1 MRTKTIIVLIVA
13 LMMMV
18 TLGLASCGEDEG
30 GGDGGEK
37 VTKKI
42 GLTAPLSGVAAAY
55 GQDIEAGIQMAI
67 DDINADGG
75 IAIGDVTYVFEL
87 LAADD
92 EATPEPALSNAQ
104 RFILEEDIQVIFD
117 PVATSIQPL
126 IGINETPGEEFL
138 VMAYTSVPL
147 YTQVI
152 NEYMITLPPP
162 FAVYIPEWIGLAM
175 GKGWMKLGMLQTTG
189 AYGDL
194 WGSTFSQAW
203 TGAGGEVV
211 ASAPASYYT
220 ESDFTPYLTTVLA
233 ANPDVI
239 FCGGPSDPTALV
251 IDQARSLGFEGGFI
265 VIDQAKLDF
274 IADSTG
280 MEKLEGCIG
289 VLPIEDAFD
298 LWPALETFNEAY
310 VAEYGG
316 ERTTWESAIAYSGMM
331 ILAKAMEEA
340 QSVDDVAAIR
350 GAFNVSGIT
359 VLSGDE
365 YPVGYEG
372 INPETGALFM
382 PGTATIVENGA
393 FVEMEPIQW
402 WLAE

>member
-1 MRTKTIIVLIVA
+1 MRLKTIIALVVA
-13 LMMMV
+13 LLML
-18 TLGLASCGEDEG
+18 TLGFASCGE
-30 GGDGGEK
+30 GDGGEDGAK
-37 VTKKI
+37 EMKKI

-55 GQDIEAGIQMAI
+55 GQDIQAGIQMAI
-67 DDINADGG
+67 DDINEDGG
-75 IAIGDVTYVFEL
+75 ITIGDTTYVFEL

-138 VMAYTSVPL
+138 MMAYTSVPL
-147 YTQVI
+147 YTQKI
-152 NEYMITLPPP
+152 NKYMVTMPPP
-162 FAVYIPEWIGLAM
+162 FASYVPEWITLAM
-175 GKGWMKLGMLQTTG
+175 GNGWMRLGMLQTTG
-189 AYGDL
+189 AYGEL
-194 WGSTFSQAW
+194 WGSTFEEAW

-211 ASAPASYYT
+211 AKAPASYYT

-251 IDQARSLGFEGGFI
+251 IDQARGLGFEGGFI

-274 IADSTG
+274 ISDTTG
-280 MEKLEGCIG
+280 MEKLEGAIG
-289 VLPIEDAFD
+289 VLPVEDAYD
-298 LWPALETFNEAY
+298 LWPALEEFNDEY

-331 ILAKAMEEA
+331 ILARAMEAA

-350 GAFNVSGIT
+350 AAFAESGIA
-359 VLSGDE
+359 VLDGAE
-365 YPVGYEG
+365 YPVGFEG
-372 INPETGALFM
+372 FDDTTGALLM
-382 PGTATIVENGA
+382 PGTATMVEGGV
-393 FVEMEPIQW
+393 FVEMEPIEW
-402 WLAE
+402 WK

>member
-1 MRTKTIIVLIVA
+1 MRTKAIIVLIVA
-13 LMMMV
+13 LMMAV
-18 TLGLASCGEDEG
+18 TLGLASCGEDGG

-67 DDINADGG
+67 EDINADGG

-138 VMAYTSVPL
+138 MMAYTSVPL

-152 NEYMITLPPP
+152 NKYMITMPPP
-162 FAVYIPEWIGLAM
+162 FASYIAPWIGLAM

-194 WGSTFSQAW
+194 WGSTFESAW

-211 ASAPASYYT
+211 AKAPASYYT

-274 IADSTG
+274 IADSVD
-280 MEKLEGCIG
+280 MAKLEGCIG
-289 VLPIEDAFD
+289 VLPVEDAYD
-298 LWPALETFNEAY
+298 LWPALEEFNDAY

-340 QSVDDVAAIR
+340 QSVDDVEAIR
-350 GAFNVSGIT
+350 EAFNASGIA

-372 INPETGALFM
+372 INPDTGALFM
-382 PGTATIVENGA
+382 PATATIVENGV
-393 FVEMEPIQW
+393 FVEQEPVEW
-402 WLAE
+402 WKE

>member
-1 MRTKTIIVLIVA
+1 MRLKTIIVLIIALFMVA
-13 LMMMV
+13 
-18 TLGLASCGEDEG
+18 LGLASCGDG
-30 GGDGGEK
+30 GGGGEAK
-37 VTKKI
+37 TTKKI

-55 GQDIEAGIQMAI
+55 GQDIEDGISMAI
-67 DDINADGG
+67 DVVNADGG
-75 IAIGDVTYVFEL
+75 ITIGDTTYIFEL

-126 IGINETPGEEFL
+126 IGINETAGEEFL

-152 NEYMITLPPP
+152 NKYMITLPPP

-175 GKGWMKLGMLQTTG
+175 GNGWMKLGMLQTTG

-194 WGSTFSQAW
+194 WGSTFEQAW
-203 TGAGGEVV
+203 VGAGGTVV
-211 ASAPASYYT
+211 AKAPASYYT

-233 ANPDVI
+233 GNPDVI
-239 FCGGPSDPTALV
+239 FCGGPSEPTSLV

-265 VIDQAKLDF
+265 VIDQAKLDT
-274 IADSTG
+274 IADSLG
-280 MEKLEGCIG
+280 MEKLEGAIG

-298 LWPALETFNEAY
+298 LWPALEDFNTKY
-310 VAEYGG
+310 VDEFGG
-316 ERTTWESAIAYSGMM
+316 ERTTWESAIAYTGFM
-331 ILAKAMEEA
+331 ILARAMDAA

-350 GAFNVSGIT
+350 AGFDESGVAVT
-359 VLSGDE
+359 SGDE

-372 INPETGALFM
+372 INPQTGALLM

-393 FVEMEPIQW
+393 FVELEPIQW
-402 WLAE
+402 WITE

>member
-1 MRTKTIIVLIVA
+1 MRLKAIIVLVVA
-13 LMMMV
+13 LMMV
-18 TLGLASCGEDEG
+18 TLGLASCGEG
-30 GGDGGEK
+30 GGDGAK

-55 GQDIEAGIQMAI
+55 GQDIKNGIEMAI
-67 DDINADGG
+67 DAINKDGG
-75 IAIGDVTYVFEL
+75 IEIGDTTYIFEL
-87 LAADD
+87 LPADD

-126 IGINETPGEEFL
+126 IGINEKAGEEFIM
-138 VMAYTSVPL
+138 MAYTSVPL
-147 YTQVI
+147 YTQKV
-152 NEYMITLPPP
+152 NKYMITMPPP
-162 FAVYIPEWIGLAM
+162 FASYIKPWITLAM
-175 GKGWMKLGMLQTTG
+175 GKGWTKMGMLQTTG

-194 WGSTFSQAW
+194 WGSTFEQAW
-203 TGAGGEVV
+203 TGAGGTVV
-211 ASAPASYYT
+211 AKAPASYYT
-220 ESDFTPYLTTVLA
+220 VTDFTPYLTTVLA

-251 IDQARSLGFEGGFI
+251 IDQARSLGFTGGFI

-274 IADSTG
+274 IADTTG
-280 MEKLEGCIG
+280 MEKLEGAIG
-289 VLPIEDAFD
+289 VLPVEDAFD
-298 LWPALETFNEAY
+298 LWPALQKFNDDY

-331 ILAKAMEEA
+331 ILAKAMEAA
-340 QSVDDVAAIR
+340 QSVDDVEAIR
-350 GAFNVSGIT
+350 AAFDESGVAVLDGA
-359 VLSGDE
+359 E

-382 PGTATIVENGA
+382 PATATIVENGV
-393 FVEMEPIQW
+393 FVEQEPVEW
-402 WLAE
+402 WKE

>member
-1 MRTKTIIVLIVA
+1 MRTKAIIVLIVA

-18 TLGLASCGEDEG
+18 TLGLASCGEE

-37 VTKKI
+37 TTKKI
-42 GLTAPLSGVAAAY
+42 GLTAPLSGIAAAY

-67 DDINADGG
+67 DMINADGG
-75 IAIGDVTYVFEL
+75 IKIGDMTYVFEL

-147 YTQVI
+147 YTQKI
-152 NEYMITLPPP
+152 NKYMITMPPP
-162 FAVYIPEWIGLAM
+162 FSVYIPEWIGLAM
-175 GKGWMKLGMLQTTG
+175 GNGWMKLGMLQTTG

-194 WGSTFSQAW
+194 WGSTFEQAW

-211 ASAPASYYT
+211 AKAPASYYT

-233 ANPDVI
+233 GNPDVI
-239 FCGGPSDPTALV
+239 FCGGPSEPTALV

-265 VIDQAKLDF
+265 VIDQAKLDV
-274 IADSTG
+274 IADSLG

-289 VLPIEDAFD
+289 VLPVEDAFD
-298 LWPALETFNEAY
+298 LWPYLEEFNTMY
-310 VAEYGG
+310 VDEYGG
-316 ERTTWESAIAYSGMM
+316 ERTTWESAIAYTGTM
-331 ILAKAMEEA
+331 ILAKAMEAA
-340 QSVDDVAAIR
+340 QSVDDVEAIR
-350 GAFNVSGIT
+350 AGFDESGVAVT
-359 VLSGDE
+359 SGDE
-365 YPVGYEG
+365 YPVGFEG
-372 INPETGALFM
+372 INPDTGALFM
-382 PGTATIVENGA
+382 PGTATMVENGM

-402 WLAE
+402 WLE

>member
-1 MRTKTIIVLIVA
+1 MRMKAIIVVVVA
-13 LMMMV
+13 LMMV
-18 TLGLASCGEDEG
+18 TLGLASCGEE

-42 GLTAPLSGVAAAY
+42 GLSAPLSGVAAAY
-55 GQDIEAGIQMAI
+55 GKDIQAGIQMAI
-67 DDINADGG
+67 DDINEDGG
-75 IAIGDVTYVFEL
+75 ITIGDTNYIFEL
-87 LAADD
+87 LSADD

-126 IGINETPGEEFL
+126 IGINEKAGEEFIM
-138 VMAYTSVPL
+138 MAYTSVPL
-147 YTQVI
+147 YTQKV
-152 NEYMITLPPP
+152 NKYMITMPPP
-162 FAVYIPEWIGLAM
+162 FASYIRPWITLAM

-194 WGSTFSQAW
+194 WGSTFETAW
-203 TGAGGEVV
+203 TGAGGTVV
-211 ASAPASYYT
+211 AKAPASYYT

-233 ANPDVI
+233 GNPDVI

-274 IADSTG
+274 IADTTG
-280 MEKLEGCIG
+280 MEKLEGAIG
-289 VLPIEDAFD
+289 VLPIEDAYD
-298 LWPALETFNEAY
+298 LWPALDTFNSEY
-310 VAEYGG
+310 VEEYGG
-316 ERTTWESAIAYSGMM
+316 ERTTWESAIAYSGMR
-331 ILAKAMEEA
+331 ILARAMEEA
-340 QSVDDVAAIR
+340 QSVDDVEAIR
-350 GAFNVSGIT
+350 EAFNVSGVA
-359 VLSGDE
+359 VLDGAE

-382 PGTATIVENGA
+382 PATATICENGV
-393 FVEMEPIQW
+393 FLEQEPVEW
-402 WLAE
+402 WKE